1 MRVALLCNKS
11 KKSRGVAHDGEQS
24 DASNSNAIL
33 GEGGGRE
40 GAGGGE
46 GGGGGG

>member
-24 DASNSNAIL
+24 DASNRNAIW
-33 GEGGGRE
+33 GRGGRE
-40 GAGGGE
+40 GAGGGQPP
-46 GGGGGG
+46 